1 MSKYTY
7 FTEEGLN
14 KLKDELHYLKT
25 KGRADIANQIAEARD
40 KGDLS
45 TRSSDFIILKPN
57 SLAISKRVLLPEHI
71 GPVTI

>member
-25 KGRADIANQIAEARD
+25 KGRADIANQIAE
-40 KGDLS
+40 
-45 TRSSDFIILKPN
+45 
-57 SLAISKRVLLPEHI
+57 SKAPSVVAEVPW
-71 GPVTI
+71 